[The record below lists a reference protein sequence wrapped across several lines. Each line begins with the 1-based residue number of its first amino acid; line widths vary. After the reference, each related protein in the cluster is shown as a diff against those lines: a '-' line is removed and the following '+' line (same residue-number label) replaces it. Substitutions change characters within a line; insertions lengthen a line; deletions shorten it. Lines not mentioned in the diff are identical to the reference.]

1 MSSKTEL
8 KKMLESLIAE
18 ADEIT
23 QLYESSQQK
32 LYLNLGSVYLWWKE
46 ANKIKGFLEEL
57 YDERKLVSRGGEEN
71 FTRLVR
77 LVWQMDWSG
86 KHSSPKLQ
94 NWARALRG
102 LHQEFKTNKDAYDV
116 AEPQEKIRQ
125 FFDAK
130 GGING
135 VGSLVSPMQKSDEQE
150 GSVSGTRG
158 EKKKS
163 KQEVI
168 SDSAISA
175 KHSELGEVFYAEEAQ
190 PITSIFSRSKKIEV
204 TRKGYAVALL
214 RRTKSGSYD
223 ILGVTNNDEIIRDT
237 IVQTY
242 KRNDDNAPQVL
253 RLLAEVIETQ
263 ALPIVLEKHRSF
275 LADTSDV
282 LASDRKTRLKKTK
295 RLVIRAKQKDII
307 LSESRSDC
315 SVVTIAVPSLFPSNI
330 KNDISL
336 RAINQRFIE
345 QSVVQSRDLCF
356 HTTLTQRIEVLD
368 GKDLVASH
376 RLKTKNTV
384 TDKITNLYFYP
395 MSHHKDGNE
404 KQADI
409 DKSAFKAPMWSATVD
424 KDWVDDLNSICVS
437 NWLREYGVQI
447 NRDRHKQVML
457 ELSKDFVLK
466 FYGTR
471 GKYTQE
477 EKTIPKPKV
486 SKGSKNL
493 SFHVRSKDIFPV
505 LSALGKHDIQGD
517 VKLNANED
525 VFTIMFRTQIASY
538 FIVIPTCNE
547 LGHLNSAVYKRN

>member
-1 MSSKTEL
+1 MASKSEL
-8 KKMLESLIAE
+8 KKNLESLIAE

-23 QLYESSQQK
+23 QLYESSQQR
-32 LYLNLGSVYLWWKE
+32 LYLNLGSVYLWWRE
-46 ANKIKGFLEEL
+46 AKKVDGFLEEL

-86 KHSSPKLQ
+86 RQAPKLQ
-94 NWARALRG
+94 NWAKALRG
-102 LHQEFKTNKDAYDV
+102 LEQEFKTNRDAYDV
-116 AEPQEKIRQ
+116 ADPQEKIRQ

-130 GGING
+130 GGISG
-135 VGSLVSPMQKSDEQE
+135 VGSLVAPMQKSDEQE
-150 GSVSGTRG
+150 GSVSGGKG
-158 EKKKS
+158 ENKKS
-163 KQEVI
+163 KQEVL
-168 SDSAISA
+168 SETAMNA
-175 KHSELGEVFYAEEAQ
+175 KHNELGELFYADAP
-190 PITSIFSRSKKIEV
+190 PITSVASKNKKIET

-214 RRTKSGSYD
+214 RRTKNGTYD
-223 ILGVTNNDEIIRDT
+223 ILGVTNNDGIIRET
-237 IVQTY
+237 IVETY

-263 ALPIVLEKHRSF
+263 ALPIPLEKHRPI
-275 LADTSDV
+275 LADISDV
-282 LASDRKTRLKKTK
+282 LASDGKTKLKQSK
-295 RLVIRAKQKDII
+295 RLVIRASHKDII
-307 LSESRSDC
+307 LSEARSDC
-315 SVVTIAVPSLFPSNI
+315 SVVTIAVPNQFPLNV
-330 KNDISL
+330 KDDISL

-345 QSVVQSRDLCF
+345 QNIVQNRDLCF

-409 DKSAFKAPMWSATVD
+409 DKASFKAPTWSATVD
-424 KDWVDDLNSICVS
+424 KDWIDDLNAICVS
-437 NWLREYGVQI
+437 NWLREYGVQL
-447 NRDRHKQVML
+447 NRDKHKQVKF
-457 ELSKDFVLK
+457 ELSKEIVLWH
-466 FYGTR
+466 YGTR
-471 GKYTQE
+471 GKYTID
-477 EKTIPKPKV
+477 EKELPKPNV

-505 LSALGKHDIQGD
+505 LSALGKQNIRGE

-525 VFTIMFRTQIASY
+525 VFTIMYKTECASFFIA
-538 FIVIPTCNE
+538 VPTCNE
-547 LGHLNSAVYKRN
+547 LGHLNSSVYKKN

>member
-1 MSSKTEL
+1 MASKSEL
-8 KKMLESLIAE
+8 KKILESLIAE

-23 QLYESSQQK
+23 QLYESSQQR
-32 LYLNLGSVYLWWKE
+32 LYLNLGSVYLWWRE
-46 ANKIKGFLEEL
+46 AKKVDGFLEEL

-86 KHSSPKLQ
+86 RQAPKLQ
-94 NWARALRG
+94 NWAKALRG
-102 LHQEFKTNKDAYDV
+102 LDQEYKTNRDAYEV
-116 AEPQEKIRQ
+116 ADPQEKIRQ
-125 FFDAK
+125 FFDSK
-130 GGING
+130 GGIGG
-135 VGSLVSPMQKSDEQE
+135 VGALVTPMQRTDEDE
-150 GSVSGTRG
+150 ATARNAKTA
-158 EKKKS
+158 KKKT
-163 KQEVI
+163 KQEVLSEI
-168 SDSAISA
+168 ALIE
-175 KHSELGEVFYAEEAQ
+175 KHNELGELFYAEEAK
-190 PITSIFSRSKKIEV
+190 PIISVASKNKKIET

-214 RRTKSGSYD
+214 RRTKNGTYD
-223 ILGVTNNDEIIRDT
+223 ILGVTNNDGIIRET
-237 IVQTY
+237 IVETY

-263 ALPIVLEKHRSF
+263 ALPLPLEKHRPI

-282 LASDRKTRLKKTK
+282 LASDGKTK
-295 RLVIRAKQKDII
+295 LKQSRRLVIRASHKDII
-307 LSESRSDC
+307 LSEARSDC
-315 SVVTIAVPSLFPSNI
+315 SVVTIAVPNQFPLNV
-330 KNDISL
+330 KEDISL

-345 QSVVQSRDLCF
+345 QSIVQSRDLCF

-409 DKSAFKAPMWSATVD
+409 DKTAFKAPTWSATVD
-424 KDWVDDLNSICVS
+424 KEWIDDLNAICVS

-471 GKYTQE
+471 GKYTHE
-477 EKTIPKPKV
+477 EKQIPKPNV

-493 SFHVRSKDIFPV
+493 SFHVRSKDIFPI
-505 LSALGKHDIQGD
+505 LSALGKQNIRGD

-525 VFTIMFRTQIASY
+525 VFTIMYKTECASFFIA
-538 FIVIPTCNE
+538 VPTCNE
-547 LGHLNSAVYKRN
+547 LGHLNSSVYKKN

>member
-1 MSSKTEL
+1 MTSKNEL

-23 QLYESSQQK
+23 QLYESSQQR
-32 LYLNLGSVYLWWKE
+32 LYLNLGSVYLWWNE
-46 ANKIKGFLEEL
+46 AKKIDGFLEEL
-57 YDERKLVSRGGEEN
+57 YDERKLVSRGGDEN

-86 KHSSPKLQ
+86 RQAPKLQ
-94 NWARALRG
+94 NWAKALRG
-102 LHQEFKTNKDAYDV
+102 LDQEYKTNKDAYDV
-116 AEPQEKIRQ
+116 ADPQEKIRQ

-130 GGING
+130 GGLSG

-150 GSVSGTRG
+150 GSVKGTKG

-163 KQEVI
+163 KQEVL
-168 SDSAISA
+168 SDVALIE
-175 KHSELGEVFYAEEAQ
+175 KHNELGELFYAEEAT
-190 PITSIFSRSKKIEV
+190 PIISVTSKGKKIDV

-214 RRTKSGSYD
+214 RRNKSGSYD
-223 ILGVTNNDEIIRDT
+223 ILGVTNNDEIIRET
-237 IVQTY
+237 IVETY

-263 ALPIVLEKHRSF
+263 ALPLSLEKHRSF
-275 LADTSDV
+275 LADISDV
-282 LASDRKTRLKKTK
+282 LASDKKTRLKKSK
-295 RLVIRAKQKDII
+295 RLVIRATHKDII

-315 SVVTIAVPSLFPSNI
+315 SVLTIAVPSLFPSNI

-345 QSVVQSRDLCF
+345 QSIVQSRDLCF
-356 HTTLTQRIEVLD
+356 HTTLTQRIEILD

-404 KQADI
+404 KQVDI
-409 DKSAFKAPMWSATVD
+409 DKSSFKAPMWSATVD
-424 KDWVDDLNSICVS
+424 KEWVDDLNSICVS

-457 ELSKDFVLK
+457 ELSKEFVLK

-477 EKTIPKPKV
+477 EKTIPKPNV
-486 SKGSKNL
+486 SKGSKNI

-505 LSALGKHDIQGD
+505 LSALGKQDIQGE

-525 VFTIMFRTQIASY
+525 VFTVMYKTQVASY
-538 FIVIPTCNE
+538 FIVVPTCNE
-547 LGHLNSAVYKRN
+547 LGHLNSTVYKKN